1 MQKNPKTMQN
11 NTIYCLE
18 ISTNVLQYKNMHA
31 NNEHKIQ
38 NLDYFWVLGD
48 KIGEGYARD
57 IKCVI
62 IRIS

>member
-1 MQKNPKTMQN
+1 MQKNPKAMQN
-11 NTIYCLE
+11 NTIYYLQ
-18 ISTNVLQYKNMHA
+18 ISANVLQHKDMHA

-62 IRIS
+62 ICIS